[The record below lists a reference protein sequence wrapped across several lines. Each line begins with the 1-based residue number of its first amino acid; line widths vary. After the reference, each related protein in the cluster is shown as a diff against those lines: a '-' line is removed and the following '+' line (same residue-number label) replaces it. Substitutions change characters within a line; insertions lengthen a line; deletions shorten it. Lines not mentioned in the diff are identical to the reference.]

1 MFIFFV
7 SRQKKNR
14 GGPEK
19 TTFLRTT
26 KKNPSAIRGEKNLHS
41 ETTPGR
47 LDWLEIGSSVSF
59 WKPSN
64 CTVII
69 TTASL
74 ETCTTSE
81 IRLDSWIRILYYSAR
96 GSCYGTWKTKAW
108 TPLKSFLLVRRRTWR
123 KTHQPRFSPRFFCP
137 PIPDLVP
144 HRGDLIEKNSRN
156 ATFSSLAGPVLVFE
170 RRRQR
175 QVHKQLRGET
185 GPTLEAKTK
194 KR

>member
-1 MFIFFV
+1 MGCPLLAFLLCGKNVYFFRFSAKKK
-7 SRQKKNR
+7 SRGSGENDLS
-14 GGPEK
+14 PDN
-19 TTFLRTT
+19 

-47 LDWLEIGSSVSF
+47 HDWLEIGSSVSF

-123 KTHQPRFSPRFFCP
+123 KTHQPRFSPRFFLP
-137 PIPDLVP
+137 TNTGSRAAPRRSNREEFEKRDFLLVGWP
-144 HRGDLIEKNSRN
+144 CLGLREEA
-156 ATFSSLAGPVLVFE
+156 ATSGP
-170 RRRQR
+170 
-175 QVHKQLRGET
+175 
-185 GPTLEAKTK
+185 
-194 KR
+194 